1 MFRVALGGLLMT
13 VVLMQDASGQ
23 VGYQRPPKAVTDILD
38 VPAPPAASVSPTGE
52 HVLLVQ
58 AARYPS
64 IAEVAEPVLKL
75 GGLRINPKTNGPA
88 RAARYTAMSLI
99 KLPDGKARDV
109 EVPPNAKFGAP
120 IWSHN
125 GKRFA
130 VTNTTDAGIE
140 LWAGDVSDAKLTK
153 KAGVVV
159 NGAVGT
165 PVQWLPGEDKLLVQ
179 TIPAGRGKPPEPP
192 AAPTG
197 PVVQES
203 SGKAAPVRTFQD
215 LLKDAHDEALF
226 DHYCTSQLA
235 VVGDDVKPLGK
246 PAVFLDADA
255 SPDGA
260 FLLVTTVKR
269 PYSYLHPYPSFPRAV
284 EVWDRGTGEAFW
296 PVAELPLQDKVPIEG
311 VPTGPRSIRWVPTDP
326 HRLIWVEAL
335 DGGDPKAKAA
345 HRDVVVSQVVGAGPA
360 AREVVKLEHRFA
372 GLDFLPTDSRMLVR
386 DYDRDRKWSRTFLV
400 SSSLLLGGHDPQLIF
415 DRSVQDRYGDP
426 GAPLTRLLPNGQRVI
441 RTAGDVA
448 GNTIFLAGAGASPQG
463 DRPFLDRFDLTTKK
477 AERLFHSGEKE
488 YAAVVAVLNNDGS
501 KLLLTRESPN
511 DPPNFY
517 YKDAQHDRPLTK
529 NADPAP
535 EFRKADK
542 TMIRAK
548 RADGVELTVTLHT
561 PAGWKKGDKLPAVMI
576 AYPTEFASAADAGQV
591 VGSPNRF
598 TTVTG
603 PSHLFFLTQGYA
615 VMEVTMPI
623 VGPPETANNTF
634 VEQLVMNA
642 KAAIDVVSH
651 DDKPVD
657 RNRVGVMGHSY
668 GAFMTANLL
677 AHCDLFRAGIGRSG
691 AYNRTLTPFGF
702 QNERR
707 TFWEAPEIYGTMSPF
722 NSAHKLKRPLLL
734 IHGAADSNPG
744 TFPVQSERMYAAVRG
759 NGGTARLVLLPHEDH
774 GYAARE
780 SIEHVLHEQIAWFDK
795 HVKQATSGK

>member
-13 VVLMQDASGQ
+13 AVVMQDASGQ
-23 VGYQRPPKAVTDILD
+23 MGYQRPPKAVTDILD
-38 VPAPPAASVSPTGE
+38 VPAPPAASVSPGGE
-52 HVLLVQ
+52 HVLFVE

-64 IAEVAEPVLKL
+64 IAEVAEPMLKL

-88 RAARYTAMSLI
+88 RAARYISMSLM
-99 KLPDGKARDV
+99 KLPDGKSRPV
-109 EVPPNAKFGAP
+109 EIPAKAKLGAP
-120 IWSHN
+120 IWSHD

-130 VTNTTDAGIE
+130 VTNTTDSGIE
-140 LWAGDVSDAKLTK
+140 LWRGDVSDAKLIQVP
-153 KAGVVV
+153 GVTV
-159 NGAVGT
+159 NAAIGRAVD
-165 PVQWLPGEDKLLVQ
+165 WLPGEDKLLVQ
-179 TIPAGRGKPPEPP
+179 TIPAGRGKAPEAPL
-192 AAPTG
+192 APTG

-215 LLKDAHDEALF
+215 LLKDSHDEALF
-226 DHYCTSQLA
+226 DHYCTSQL
-235 VVGDDVKPLGK
+235 VVAGQKHTPIGK
-246 PAVFLDADA
+246 PGVFLDADV
-255 SPDGA
+255 SPDGKYI
-260 FLLVTTVKR
+260 LVTRVKR

-284 EVWDRGTGEAFW
+284 EVWDRATGEVVMQ
-296 PVAELPLQDKVPIEG
+296 VADLPLQDKVPIEG

-326 HRLIWVEAL
+326 HKLVWVEAL
-335 DGGDPKAKAA
+335 DGGDPKAKAD
-345 HRDVVVSQVVGAGPA
+345 HRDVVKSQVVGGRGPA
-360 AREVVKLEHRFA
+360 EVVKLEHRFA
-372 GLDFLPTDSRMLVR
+372 GLDFLPTDNRFLVR

-400 SSSLLLGGHDPQLIF
+400 STSVLNSGEPQLIF

-426 GAPLTRLLPNGQRVI
+426 GTPLTRTLPNGQRVV

-463 DRPFLDRFDLTTKK
+463 DRPFLDRFDLTTKR
-477 AERLFHSGEKE
+477 AERLFHCGEKE
-488 YAAVVAVLNNDGS
+488 YAQVVAVLNKDGS
-501 KLLLTRESPN
+501 KLLVQRESPS
-511 DPPNFY
+511 DPPNFF
-517 YKDAQHDRPLTK
+517 YKDANHDRPITK

-561 PAGWKKGDKLPAVMI
+561 PAGWKKGEKLPAVMI

-598 TTVTG
+598 TTVAG

-615 VMEVTMPI
+615 VMEVTMPV
-623 VGPPETANNTF
+623 VGPPETANDTF
-634 VEQLVMNA
+634 IDQLVMNA

-651 DDKPVD
+651 DDRPVD
-657 RNRVGVMGHSY
+657 RTRVGVMGHSY

-677 AHCDLFRAGIGRSG
+677 AHSDLFRAGIGRSG

-707 TFWEAPEIYGTMSPF
+707 TFWEAPAVYAKMSPF
-722 NSAHKLKRPLLL
+722 DSAHKLKTPLLL
-734 IHGAADSNPG
+734 IHGAADANPG

>member
-1 MFRVALGGLLMT
+1 MFRVVLGG
-13 VVLMQDASGQ
+13 VLMVGVLLQDASGQ

-38 VPAPPAASVSPTGE
+38 VPVPPAASVSPTGE
-52 HVLLVQ
+52 HVLLVE

-64 IAEVAEPVLKL
+64 IAEVAEPMLKL

-88 RAARYTAMSLI
+88 RAARYISMSLL
-99 KLPDGKARDV
+99 KLPDGKARPV
-109 EVPPNAKFGAP
+109 EIPAKAKLGPPL
-120 IWSHN
+120 WSHD
-125 GKRFA
+125 GRRFA
-130 VTNTTDAGIE
+130 VTNTTDGGIE
-140 LWAGDVSDAKLTK
+140 LWVGDVSDVKLVQLP
-153 KAGVVV
+153 GVTV
-159 NGAVGT
+159 NAAIGSA
-165 PVQWLPGEDKLLVQ
+165 VQWLPGEDKLLVQ
-179 TIPAGRGKPPEPP
+179 TIPAGRGKAPEPP
-192 AAPTG
+192 LAPTG

-226 DHYCTSQLA
+226 DLYCTSQLV
-235 VVGDDVKPLGK
+235 VVGPSSPAKSLGK
-246 PAVFLDADA
+246 PAVFLDADP
-255 SPDGA
+255 SPDGKH
-260 FLLVTTVKR
+260 LLVTMVAR

-284 EVWDRGTGEAFW
+284 EVWKRDTGSMFMSI
-296 PVAELPLQDKVPIEG
+296 AELPLQDKVPIEG
-311 VPTGPRSIRWVPTDP
+311 VPTGPRSIRWIPTDP
-326 HRLIWVEAL
+326 HRLLWVEAL
-335 DGGDPKAKAA
+335 DGGDPKTKVP
-345 HRDVVVSQVVGAGPA
+345 HRDEIITWQAGEDVGI
-360 AREVVKLEHRFA
+360 KLLQLEHRFA
-372 GLDFLPTDSRMLVR
+372 GLDFLPSDNRLLVR
-386 DYDRDRKWSRTFLV
+386 DYDRDRKWNRTFLV
-400 SSSLLLGGHDPQLIF
+400 NYGPLGDRELQPVF
-415 DRSVQDRYGDP
+415 SRSVQDRYGDP
-426 GAPLTRLLPNGQRVI
+426 GAPLTRMLPNGQRVI

-488 YAAVVAVLNNDGS
+488 YADVAAVLNKDGT
-501 KLLLTRESPN
+501 KLLIRRESPT
-511 DPPNFY
+511 DPPNFF
-517 YKDAQHDRPLTK
+517 YKDAQHDRPITK

-561 PAGWKKGDKLPAVMI
+561 PAGWKKGEKLPAVMI

-598 TTVTG
+598 TTVVG

-623 VGPPETANNTF
+623 VGPPETANDTF
-634 VEQLVMNA
+634 IDQLVMNA

-657 RNRVGVMGHSY
+657 RTRVGVMGHSY

-707 TFWEAPEIYGTMSPF
+707 TFWEAPGVYAKMSPF
-722 NSAHKLKRPLLL
+722 DSAHKLKEPLLL